1 MRLSFSR
8 ERAPGDL
15 DSTSLGAG
23 FSESLKNSIP
33 QEEIESR
40 LCFGS
45 LYRSLTTG
53 LMADG
58 AQEALSPGARPGMP
72 LFTVPAS
79 SISPVGAPLYLAQV
93 LQDPVLTC
101 ARWEAKIDT

>member
-1 MRLSFSR
+1 MRVRLSFSR

-23 FSESLKNSIP
+23 FLESLKNSSGMT
-33 QEEIESR
+33 ESM

-53 LMADG
+53 LMGDG
-58 AQEALSPGARPGMP
+58 TQEALSPGARPGMP
-72 LFTVPAS
+72 LFTVSAS
-79 SISPVGAPLYLAQV
+79 SISQAGTPLYLAQV
-93 LQDPVLTC
+93 
-101 ARWEAKIDT
+101 